1 MRKDK
6 FILRW
11 AKRYRAVQELG
22 GKCVKCGETNIF
34 KLDFHHKDPN
44 EKEFGISQLSQHAT
58 WDTLKKEIDKCI
70 LLCSNCHVEYHMEE
84 IEKMY
89 NENFE
94 DIKEKSKEIHLIFK
108 SKLDDEHIYDM
119 LKKGLSL
126 NFISQSLKK
135 DVSTIR
141 DVAIRLEV
149 IHNEKLFKRIEE
161 YNDTKLKIT
170 NDDLLK
176 LYNEGKSVKDIA
188 LMYNMSKS
196 TLFPRIKKLTK
207 NLDIKK

>member
-1 MRKDK
+1 MREDK

-22 GKCVKCGETNIF
+22 GKCIRCGETNIF
-34 KLDFHHKDPN
+34 KLDFHHKDPK
-44 EKEFGISQLSQHAT
+44 EKDFGISQLSQHAT
-58 WDTLKKEIDKCI
+58 WDTLKNEIDKCI
-70 LLCSNCHVEYHMEE
+70 LLCRNCHTEFHMEE
-84 IEKMY
+84 TEKKY
-89 NENFE
+89 NDNFE
-94 DIKEKSKEIHLIFK
+94 KIVEKSKEVHIIFRQ
-108 SKLDDEHIYDM
+108 KLDDERIYEM
-119 LKKGLSL
+119 LKKGFSL

-149 IHNEKLFKRIEE
+149 LHNEKLFKRIEE
-161 YNDTKLKIT
+161 YNDTKQKIS
-170 NDDLLK
+170 NDVLLK

-188 LMYNMSKS
+188 LMYNMNKS